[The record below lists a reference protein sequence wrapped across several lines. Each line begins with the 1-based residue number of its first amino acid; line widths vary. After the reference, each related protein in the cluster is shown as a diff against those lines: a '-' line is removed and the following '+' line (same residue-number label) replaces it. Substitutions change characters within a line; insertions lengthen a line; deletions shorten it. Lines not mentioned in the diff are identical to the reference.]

1 MTATLTATLKRVRSA
16 SDPKAVIAVYNGY
29 SEAEAAVQR
38 LQRVCFDMK
47 KLSLI
52 AKDCYTDEQVT
63 DCENEGDRMK
73 YWGKMGALWG
83 GLWGLLFGA
92 AYFWVPG
99 LGPLIIAGPLS
110 SIVAALQNAAVL
122 GGLSVLGAGLY
133 GIGIPKDSVL
143 RCETAIQADKYLLV
157 AHGSETE
164 IARAKEILNTTKP
177 AELDEHVLTGAE
189 PALAS

>member
-1 MTATLTATLKRVRSA
+1 MTATLAATLKRVRSA
-16 SDPKAVIAVYNGY
+16 SDPKAVIAVYDGY

-52 AKDCYTDEQVT
+52 TKDYYTDEQVT
-63 DCENEGDRMK
+63 DYDNERDRMK

-92 AYFWVPG
+92 AYFRVPG

-133 GIGIPKDSVL
+133 GIGIPKDGVL
-143 RCETAIQADKYLLV
+143 RYETAIQADKYLLV

>member
-1 MTATLTATLKRVRSA
+1 MTATLAATVKRVRSA
-16 SDPKAVIAVYNGY
+16 SDPKAVIAVYDRY
-29 SEAEAAVQR
+29 SEAEAGVQR

-52 AKDCYTDEQVT
+52 AKDYYTDEQVS
-63 DCENEGDRMK
+63 DYDSEGDRMK

-92 AYFWVPG
+92 AYFRVPG
-99 LGPLIIAGPLS
+99 LGPIIIAGPLS

-122 GGLSVLGAGLY
+122 GGVSVLGAGLY
-133 GIGIPKDSVL
+133 GVGIPKDSVL
-143 RCETAIQADKYLLV
+143 RYETAIQADKYLLM

>member
-1 MTATLTATLKRVRSA
+1 MTATLAATLKRVRSA

-52 AKDCYTDEQVT
+52 AKDRYTDEQVT
-63 DCENEGDRMK
+63 DYDNEGDRMK
-73 YWGKMGALWG
+73 YWGKNGALWG

-92 AYFWVPG
+92 AYFRVPG

-143 RCETAIQADKYLLV
+143 RYETAIQADKYLLV

-164 IARAKEILNTTKP
+164 IARAEEILNTTKP